1 VVRAQQRLARTGRV
15 DDAADA
21 IFKLL
26 K

>member
-1 VVRAQQRLARTGRV
+1 LRAQQRLAKTGRV

-21 IFKLL
+21 IYKLL

>member
-1 VVRAQQRLARTGRV
+1 MRAQQRLAKTGRV

-21 IFKLL
+21 IYKLL